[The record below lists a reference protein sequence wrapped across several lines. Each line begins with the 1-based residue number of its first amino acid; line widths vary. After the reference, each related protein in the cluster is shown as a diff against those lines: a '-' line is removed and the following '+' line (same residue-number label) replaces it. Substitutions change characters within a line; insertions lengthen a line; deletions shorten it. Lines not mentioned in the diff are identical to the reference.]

1 MAAWRQCVYGNRDVY
16 KRQDAGSDENVA
28 AFANR
33 TNDDAVLE
41 KTDSE
46 ENGEKEDTAV
56 SYTHLVWKG
65 KI

>member
-1 MAAWRQCVYGNRDVY
+1 MP
-16 KRQDAGSDENVA
+16 DAGSDENVA

-46 ENGEKEDTAV
+46 EKGEKEDTEKMPERIAKTKAKV
-56 SYTHLVWKG
+56 ERA
-65 KI
+65 

>member
-1 MAAWRQCVYGNRDVY
+1 MP
-16 KRQDAGSDENVA
+16 DAGSDENVA

-46 ENGEKEDTAV
+46 ENEKILKE
-56 SYTHLVWKG
+56 
-65 KI
+65 KIPKEKMPERIAKTKAKVERA

>member
-1 MAAWRQCVYGNRDVY
+1 MP
-16 KRQDAGSDENVA
+16 DAGSDENVA

-46 ENGEKEDTAV
+46 ENGEKEDTE
-56 SYTHLVWKG
+56 G
-65 KI
+65 KDTEGKDAGENSKDKSEGERA